1 MRMTTDSDVEVGR
14 DVLTFPPDFLWGAA
28 TAAFQIEGATT
39 ADGRG
44 ASIWDTFAATPGKV
58 LAGDTGDPACDHYH
72 RYQSDVDLM
81 ESLGL
86 ASYRFSVAWP
96 RIQPSGSG
104 QVEER
109 GLAFY
114 DRLVDSLLEK
124 NIQPLATLYHWDLP
138 QVLEDFGGWRNRD
151 TAYRFAEYAAIVHER
166 LGDRVQAWT
175 TLNEPWVSAFL
186 GYGNGIHAPGI
197 TDATASLE
205 AAHHLLLAH
214 GLATQALRAQAP
226 DSHRL
231 SIVLNFSTI
240 WGDSDSEASKE
251 AVRKV
256 DGLQNRILLDP
267 VLGRG
272 YPLDVLQDTSW
283 LGDWTNVVRDG
294 DMETIATPID
304 WIGVN
309 YYNPT
314 RVAPADPDFVP
325 AGPHAGLRGVALQ
338 PPQGEL
344 TGFGWEQNADA
355 FTELLVRLSRD
366 AGGVP
371 LVVTENGS
379 AFPDVVDPSGQV
391 HDVQRKKYLVD
402 HVRAVHRAISEGADI
417 RGYLAWSLLDNFEWA
432 AGYSQRF
439 GIVHV
444 DFETQ
449 QRTVKE
455 SAAAL
460 SRIIGQN
467 GLPAHGYTV

>member
-1 MRMTTDSDVEVGR
+1 MTTDSDVEVER
-14 DVLTFPPDFLWGAA
+14 EVLTFPPDFLWGAA
-28 TAAFQIEGATT
+28 TAAFQIEGSTT
-39 ADGRG
+39 VDGRG
-44 ASIWDTFAATPGKV
+44 DSIWDTFAATPGKV
-58 LAGDTGDPACDHYH
+58 LAGDTGDPACDHYN
-72 RYQSDVDLM
+72 RYESDVDLM
-81 ESLGL
+81 KSLGL

-104 QVEER
+104 RVEER

-114 DRLVDSLLEK
+114 DRLVDSLLDK
-124 NIQPLATLYHWDLP
+124 DIQPLVTLYHWDLP

-151 TAYRFAEYAAIVHER
+151 TAYRFADYAALVHER

-197 TDATASLE
+197 TDAVASLE

-226 DSHRL
+226 ESHRL

-240 WGDSDSEASKE
+240 WGDDAE

-267 VLGRG
+267 ICGRG

-379 AFPDVVDPSGQV
+379 AFPDVVDPMGRV
-391 HDVQRKKYLVD
+391 VDVERTKYLVD
-402 HVRAVHRAISEGADI
+402 HVRAVHRAISEGADV

-449 QRTVKE
+449 RRTVKE
-455 SAAAL
+455 SAATL
-460 SRIIGQN
+460 SRIIGRN

>member
-1 MRMTTDSDVEVGR
+1 MTTDSDVEVER
-14 DVLTFPPDFLWGAA
+14 EVLTFPPDFLWGAA

-44 ASIWDTFAATPGKV
+44 ASIWDTFSATPGKV
-58 LAGDTGDPACDHYH
+58 LAGDTGEPACDHYR

-81 ESLGL
+81 SSLGL

-104 QVEER
+104 AVEER

-124 NIQPLATLYHWDLP
+124 DIQPLVTLYHWDLP

-151 TAYRFAEYAAIVHER
+151 TAYRFADYAALVHER

-197 TDATASLE
+197 TDAVASLE

-226 DSHRL
+226 ESHRL
-231 SIVLNFSTI
+231 SIVLNFSTV
-240 WGDSDSEASKE
+240 WGDDEE

-267 VLGRG
+267 ICGRG
-272 YPLDVLQDTSW
+272 YPLDVLQDTTW

-314 RVAPADPDFVP
+314 RVAPADPDHVP
-325 AGPHAGLRGVALQ
+325 FGPHAGLRGVALQ

-366 AGGVP
+366 SGGIP

-379 AFPDVVDPSGQV
+379 AFPDVVDPMGRV
-391 HDVQRKKYLVD
+391 VDVERTRYLVD

-449 QRTVKE
+449 RRTVKE
-455 SAAAL
+455 SAVTL

-467 GLPAHGYTV
+467 GLPAHGYAV

>member
-1 MRMTTDSDVEVGR
+1 MTTDSDVEVGR

-39 ADGRG
+39 VDGRG

-86 ASYRFSVAWP
+86 ASYRFSIAWP

-124 NIQPLATLYHWDLP
+124 DIQPLATLYHWDLP

-197 TDATASLE
+197 TDAVASLE

-226 DSHRL
+226 ESHRL

-240 WGDSDSEASKE
+240 WGDDAE

-272 YPLDVLQDTSW
+272 YPLDVLQDTTW

-325 AGPHAGLRGVALQ
+325 AGPHAGLRGVSIQ

-366 AGGVP
+366 TAGVP

-379 AFPDVVDPSGQV
+379 AFPDVVDPAGRV
-391 HDVQRKKYLVD
+391 HDVQRTKYLVD

>member
-1 MRMTTDSDVEVGR
+1 MTTDSDVEVEQE
-14 DVLTFPPDFLWGAA
+14 VLTFPPDFLWGAA

-39 ADGRG
+39 VDGRG

-58 LAGDTGDPACDHYH
+58 LAGDTGEPACDHYH
-72 RYQSDVDLM
+72 RYEADVDLM
-81 ESLGL
+81 ASLGL
-86 ASYRFSVAWP
+86 AAYRFSVAWP

-104 QVEER
+104 AVEER
-109 GLAFY
+109 GFAFY

-124 NIQPLATLYHWDLP
+124 DIQPLVTLYHWDLP

-151 TAYRFAEYAAIVHER
+151 TAFRFADYAALVHER

-197 TDATASLE
+197 TDAVASLE

-214 GLATQALRAQAP
+214 GLATQAIRAQAP
-226 DSHRL
+226 ESHRL
-231 SIVLNFSTI
+231 SIVLNFSTV
-240 WGDSDSEASKE
+240 WADGDSEAELE

-272 YPLDVLQDTSW
+272 YPLDVLQDTTW

-294 DMETIATPID
+294 DMETIATPVD

-314 RVAPADPDFVP
+314 RVAPADPDHVP
-325 AGPHAGLRGVALQ
+325 SGPHAGLRGVTLQ
-338 PPQGEL
+338 PPRGEL

-366 AGGVP
+366 SAGIP

-379 AFPDVVDPSGQV
+379 AFPDVVDPVGRV
-391 HDVQRKKYLVD
+391 VDVERTKYLFD
-402 HVRAVHRAISEGADI
+402 HVRAVHKAISQGADI

-449 QRTVKE
+449 RRTVKE
-455 SAAAL
+455 SAVAL
-460 SRIIGQN
+460 SRIIGRN
-467 GLPAHGYTV
+467 GLPARGYPV

>member
-1 MRMTTDSDVEVGR
+1 MTTDSDVEVGR
-14 DVLTFPPDFLWGAA
+14 EVLTFPPDFLWGAA

-39 ADGRG
+39 VDGRG
-44 ASIWDTFAATPGKV
+44 PSIWDTFAATPGKV

-72 RYQSDVDLM
+72 RYASDVDLM
-81 ESLGL
+81 KSLGL

-96 RIQPSGSG
+96 RIQPTGSG
-104 QVEER
+104 QVNGR

-124 NIQPLATLYHWDLP
+124 DIQPLVTLYHWDLP

-186 GYGNGIHAPGI
+186 GYGNGIHAPGV
-197 TDATASLE
+197 TDAVASLE

-226 DSHRL
+226 ESHRL

-240 WGDSDSEASKE
+240 YGDDAE

-267 VLGRG
+267 VLGKG
-272 YPLDVLQDTSW
+272 YPLDVLQDTTW

-294 DMETIATPID
+294 DMETIATPVD

-325 AGPHAGLRGVALQ
+325 AGPHAGLRGVTIE

-366 AGGVP
+366 ADGVP

-379 AFPDVVDPSGQV
+379 AFPDVVDPAGRV
-391 HDVQRKKYLVD
+391 HDVARTKYLVD

-449 QRTVKE
+449 RRTVKE
-455 SAAAL
+455 SAVAL

-467 GLPAHGYTV
+467 GLPAHGYSV